1 MNSREDQKT
10 SNIARALCQFFLSKN
25 CPETRITVTPCPS
38 CYTIIASGKISL
50 TEKEVAE
57 ITNLLEHPKT
67 PEMDYY
73 YDDLL
78 VSGMN
83 DNEFTLL
90 GSMVNNAYVSYKEG
104 ILKIEL
110 NRDTPKIP

>member
-10 SNIARALCQFFLSKN
+10 SNIVRALSKYYLSKN
-25 CPETRITVTPCPS
+25 CPETSITITPCPS
-38 CYTIIASGKISL
+38 CYTIVVSGRVVLNQAELKQI
-50 TEKEVAE
+50 TE
-57 ITNLLEHPKT
+57 NLQHPKT

-78 VSGMN
+78 VSDMT
-83 DNEFTLL
+83 DNEFALI
-90 GSMVNNAYVSYKEG
+90 GSMVNNAYLSYLDG

-110 NRDTPKIP
+110 NRTTPKIG